1 MRSKTFHIVS
11 LGCAKNTVDTHS
23 MTELL
28 QKAGYTPVEK
38 PNSATI
44 LIVNTCGFI
53 QPAREESIQ
62 VLNELAQHKKANQV
76 LIAAGCMVE
85 LYRQMLRDAIPGID
99 SFISTR
105 RWMDIPRVVEDTLAK
120 TSPQYTQQ
128 HSARLVDV
136 LIENSV
142 LRAAQQGASAYLK
155 IADGCR
161 RACAF
166 CSIPLIKGNAVSRP
180 PEAILKDA
188 EALQK
193 VGVCEINLIAQDTT
207 DYGHDLGI
215 KNGLIYLLEHLVE
228 CVPDIP
234 WIRILYT
241 YPSAVIEHL
250 AACMAQHRQILNYLD
265 LPLQHAHP
273 DVLRRMNRPHNVDWV
288 YKTLQK
294 TRSNLPDLA
303 LRTTFI
309 VGYPGETEKEFQ
321 TLLDFVSDVQFD
333 HLGAFV
339 YSFES
344 GTPGA
349 ALGDPIPTQI
359 KQQRLE
365 ILMELQEKI
374 SLKNNQRLIGKT
386 LDVLIE
392 GCGDGLAVGRTY
404 RDAPEI
410 DGLVFINQEMTIG
423 KLYPIQIT
431 GALPHDLLGK
441 YGKSVNTPP
450 TDKPLGTGI

>member
-28 QKAGYTPVEK
+28 QQAGYTPVEK
-38 PNSATI
+38 PNSAAI

-53 QPAREESIQ
+53 QPARQESIQ
-62 VLNELAQHKKANQV
+62 VLNELAQRKKANQV

-85 LYRQMLRDAIPGID
+85 LHHQMLRNAIPGID

-105 RWMDIPRVVEDTLAK
+105 RWMDIPKVVEDTLAK
-120 TSPQYTQQ
+120 ASPQRTQR
-128 HSARLVDV
+128 HSARAIDPLVED
-136 LIENSV
+136 SV

-193 VGVCEINLIAQDTT
+193 MGVCEINLIAQDTT

-215 KNGLIYLLEHLVE
+215 KNGLIYLLERLVE
-228 CVPDIP
+228 RVPDIP
-234 WIRILYT
+234 WIRVLYT
-241 YPSAVIEHL
+241 YPSPAIEHL
-250 AACMAQHRQILNYLD
+250 VACMVQHPQILKYLD
-265 LPLQHAHP
+265 IPLQHAHP
-273 DVLRRMNRPHNVDWV
+273 GVLRRMNRPHNVDWV
-288 YKTLQK
+288 HKTLQK
-294 TRSNLPDLA
+294 MRGSLPELT

-309 VGYPGETEKEFQ
+309 VGYPGETQKEFQ
-321 TLLDFVSDVQFD
+321 TLLDFVSDIRFD

-339 YSFES
+339 YSFEP

-349 ALGDPIPTQI
+349 ALGDPIPPEI

-365 ILMELQEKI
+365 ILMELQKKI
-374 SLKNNQRLIGKT
+374 SLQNNRRLVGKT

-392 GCGDGLAVGRTY
+392 GSGDGLAVGRTY

-410 DGLVFINQEMTIG
+410 DGLVFINQEMSIG

-431 GALPHDLLGK
+431 GAMPHDLIGK
-441 YGKSVNTPP
+441 YSKSANAPVR
-450 TDKPLGTGI
+450 